1 MWPSLCSV
9 VFMALVGEN
18 SAPQLLELKPSVSEM
33 WPVLGGAGRKATEYS
48 SAGPIHQGVHSVVL
62 PATRCT
68 GVQGTLFLALLL
80 ALPQLWRCRLSA
92 WVPLRCCADKISSAD
107 LSP

>member
-9 VFMALVGEN
+9 VVMAPLGED

-48 SAGPIHQGVHSVVL
+48 SAGPTHQGGHSVVL
-62 PATRCT
+62 PATHSLYWLT
-68 GVQGTLFLALLL
+68 GYTVLGTSLGPASIVEMQ
-80 ALPQLWRCRLSA
+80 AISPGAPQVLC
-92 WVPLRCCADKISSAD
+92 
-107 LSP
+107 